1 MRVYTDAST
10 RKILGLGYIATNS
23 KNKEI
28 YRNGIMIDQPDNN
41 TAELL
46 AILYAIDDTQDLLQ
60 KNEKVT
66 IMTDS
71 TYAVNAIRNNIYRKE
86 EEPIV
91 KKIQSMMEYSEYNLF
106 WIKGHCQDGTILSYF
121 NKLADKTSKYVRK
134 QYEKEQEKL
143 KKEKRLRH
151 IIESKKGFTY

>member
-10 RKILGLGYIATNS
+10 RKISGLGYIATNS

-60 KNEKVT
+60 KNAKVT

>member
-10 RKILGLGYIATNS
+10 RKISGLSYIATNS

>member
-10 RKILGLGYIATNS
+10 RKISGLAYIVTNS

>member
-10 RKILGLGYIATNS
+10 RKISGLGYIATNS

>member
-10 RKILGLGYIATNS
+10 RKISGLGYIATNS
-23 KNKEI
+23 RNKEI

-66 IMTDS
+66 ILTDS
-71 TYAVNAIRNNIYRKE
+71 TYAIQAIRFNNYRKNE
-86 EEPIV
+86 EAIV
-91 KKIQSMMEYSEYNLF
+91 KKIQNLMEAYDYTLF
-106 WIKGHCQDGTILSYF
+106 HVKGHCQDGTVLSHF
-121 NKLADKTSKYVRK
+121 NKKADRISKNARK
-134 QYEKEQEKL
+134 EYENEKIRA
-143 KKEKRLRH
+143 KKERVQM
-151 IIESKKGFTY
+151 IKKNRSRE

>member
-10 RKILGLGYIATNS
+10 RKISGLGYIATNS

-106 WIKGHCQDGTILSYF
+106 WIKGHCQDGTILSYI

>member
-10 RKILGLGYIATNS
+10 RKISGLGYIATNS

-46 AILYAIDDTQDLLQ
+46 AILYAIDDTQKKKK

>member
-10 RKILGLGYIATNS
+10 RKISGLGYIATNS

-46 AILYAIDDTQDLLQ
+46 AILYAIDDTQNLLQ

>member
-10 RKILGLGYIATNS
+10 RKISGLGYIATNS

-28 YRNGIMIDQPDNN
+28 YRNGITIDQPYNN

-60 KNEKVT
+60 KNEKVI

-106 WIKGHCQDGTILSYF
+106 WIKGHCQDGTILSHF

-151 IIESKKGFTY
+151 IIKSKKGFTY

>member
-1 MRVYTDAST
+1 MRDYTDAST
-10 RKILGLGYIATNS
+10 RKNSGLGYIATKK

>member
-10 RKILGLGYIATNS
+10 RKISGLGYIATNS

-143 KKEKRLRH
+143 QKEKRLRH